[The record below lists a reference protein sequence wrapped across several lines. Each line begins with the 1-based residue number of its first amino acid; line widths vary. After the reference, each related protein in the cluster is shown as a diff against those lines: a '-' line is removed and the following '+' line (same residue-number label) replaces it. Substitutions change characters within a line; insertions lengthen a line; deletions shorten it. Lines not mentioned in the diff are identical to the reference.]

1 MPTKNNQEE
10 IELTSTGH
18 RKSVSG
24 VPKTVDDRRGK
35 KWSQYTDPKTGK
47 RVPRSVHG
55 KLTHRSQD
63 REKKVRARK
72 LQKKLLAQ
80 YARGKPME
88 DIALDEDMAM
98 SAVARSISSALERE
112 VRNFAEPSP
121 QHQFV
126 RYAAFN
132 LDLIAK
138 LDTARN
144 MFMSD
149 PEGKQ
154 YSMIVSSI
162 KAQHD
167 IYNAVMGK
175 GYELGVIKRAKAA
188 KAITGQNKAVV
199 LQEIQKEAETL
210 LDIVEEFDPH
220 TQFRR
225 RRRIQVK
232 STAREKS
239 QSASASTSDQ
249 GDPLNPVAVPSKKPQ
264 KRTHAV
270 YVRKVER
277 LFGIVQRALPNK
289 MFRTTIYQE
298 NRIEKPRSQWTIE
311 DYEKTAIPIPDHLLR
326 QRARQEM
333 EELNEIKSNLES
345 NISDTVQQGPY

>member
-1 MPTKNNQEE
+1 MPTKKKPAA
-10 IELTSTGH
+10 IETTATGH

-35 KWSQYTDPKTGK
+35 KWNQYTDPKTGK

-63 REKKVRARK
+63 REKKLRARK

-232 STAREKS
+232 STAREQT
-239 QSASASTSDQ
+239 QSAAASTAED
-249 GDPLNPVAVPSKKPQ
+249 NPVAVPKKPQ

-270 YVRKVER
+270 YVRKVAR
-277 LFGIVQRALPNK
+277 LFGIVQRDLPNK
-289 MFRTTIYQE
+289 MFRTTIYQQ

-311 DYEKTAIPIPDHLLR
+311 DYEKTAIPIPEHLLR

-333 EELNEIKSNLES
+333 DELQQIKSG
-345 NISDTVQQGPY
+345 IKDTVQQGPS